1 MQRFRAHAVARV
13 TAPRAVDG
21 AEATENCGRDTGAR
35 VTAQVRLNARAPN
48 DEDET
53 QRYNPH
59 LPASLLAGVRVDYW
73 TLQSSRARDNLEV
86 VVLRGRCERKARGL
100 PRLVYPHI

>member
-1 MQRFRAHAVARV
+1 MAVTRAHVRL
-13 TAPRAVDG
+13 R
-21 AEATENCGRDTGAR
+21 N
-35 VTAQVRLNARAPN
+35 AQVRLNARAPN

-86 VVLRGRCERKARGL
+86 VVLRGRCERKARGW
-100 PRLVYPHI
+100 PRLVYPHICFLNGVLLLLF